1 MAEALAAAAAEE
13 AVAIV
18 ALDEQADWIDSLDK
32 RLSIFD
38 WLRDEQGEVVAVAV
52 GRIPVEEMP
61 DHPALAHAAEGSR
74 TMSWTPGSWRSRPA
88 KQLPHYP
95 DPLALANVESRL
107 ASAPPL
113 ASVADIK
120 RLTARLAEAAAGRAF
135 LLQGGDCAESFAEFG
150 ANKVRTIFNLL
161 LQMEAML
168 AADGRN
174 HIVPLARIAGQF
186 AKPRSA
192 ATETIGDTHPAL
204 LSRRHRQRP
213 RLRCAQ
219 PHARPR
225 AHAAGL
231 APVEG
236 DAGADQ
242 GLLGGRLCRPRR
254 DRPQRARAPRP
265 ARRAPA
271 RRRPGGPGVDV
282 FTSHEGLL
290 LNYEQALTRWDEE
303 SESWWATSGHLLW
316 IGDRTRQLDGAHVEY
331 ASGVR
336 NSIGLK
342 CGPSLGADELLRLIE
357 RLDPDNVPGRLVLIG
372 RFGARETGRHLPA
385 LMQATRQAGKPGA
398 VDGRSDARQHR
409 RRRRRSRPASSATSS
424 RK

>member
-1 MAEALAAAAAEE
+1 
-13 AVAIV
+13 
-18 ALDEQADWIDSLDK
+18 
-32 RLSIFD
+32 
-38 WLRDEQGEVVAVAV
+38 
-52 GRIPVEEMP
+52 
-61 DHPALAHAAEGSR
+61 
-74 TMSWTPGSWRSRPA
+74 MSWTPGSWRHLPA
-88 KQLPHYP
+88 RQMPDYP

-113 ASVADIK
+113 ARIADIR
-120 RLTARLAEAAAGRAF
+120 RLSERLAEAAAGRAF

-168 AADGRN
+168 SADGRN
-174 HIVPLARIAGQF
+174 HVIPLARIAGQF

-192 ATETIGDTHPAL
+192 ATETIGDVTLPCYRGDIVNGPEFDAG
-204 LSRRHRQRP
+204 SRTPDPERMLQAHRQSKVT
-213 RLRCAQ
+213 LELIGAFS
-219 PHARPR
+219 
-225 AHAAGL
+225 AA
-231 APVEG
+231 AY
-236 DAGADQ
+236 AD
-242 GLLGGRLCRPRR
+242 LDEI
-254 DRPQRARAPRP
+254 DRSARARLGLHAER
-265 ARRAPA
+265 RRAA
-271 RRRPGGPGVDV
+271 NKADTGTHI

-342 CGPSLGADELLRLIE
+342 CGPSIGGDDLLRLIE

-372 RFGARETGRHLPA
+372 RFGARET
-385 LMQATRQAGKPGA
+385 ATASAGADAGDAASGKPGA

-409 RRRRRSRPASSATSS
+409 RRRRVQDPFPR
-424 RK
+424 